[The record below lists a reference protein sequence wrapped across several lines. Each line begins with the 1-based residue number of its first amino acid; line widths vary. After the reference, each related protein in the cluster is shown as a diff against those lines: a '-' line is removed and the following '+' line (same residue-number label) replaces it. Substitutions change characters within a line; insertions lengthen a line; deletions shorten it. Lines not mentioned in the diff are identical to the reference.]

1 MTALE
6 AVGTMAPDRRA
17 FQVRTID
24 KPRAVG

>member
-6 AVGTMAPDRRA
+6 AVGTMAPDLGA